1 MIRYNG
7 IPFGSASKEIL
18 LECQIRDMVG
28 APNIED
34 EPKNNNE
41 CVCGTIDCATE
52 YSCYTSGW

>member
-52 YSCYTSGW
+52 YSCYN